1 MHQARRFGALAWLH
15 MPEDLAGHM
24 IMIYPTFRYAPHFH
38 TKDAIVFG
46 DVLRRACIDHPILGT
61 ANNKT
66 ILPQIVGSSAKH
78 VNRWDFSEHDQP
90 RRAVYHREFWDDS

>member
-1 MHQARRFGALAWLH
+1 VVTHAGRFGRSH
-15 MPEDLAGHM
+15 DYDLSDLQVCA
-24 IMIYPTFRYAPHFH
+24 TFPHQGSH
-38 TKDAIVFG
+38 SYAIVFG